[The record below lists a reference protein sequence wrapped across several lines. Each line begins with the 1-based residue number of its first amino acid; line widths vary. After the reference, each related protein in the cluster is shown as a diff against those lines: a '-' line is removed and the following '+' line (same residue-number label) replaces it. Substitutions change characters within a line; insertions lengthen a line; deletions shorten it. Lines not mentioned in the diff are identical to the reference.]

1 MVPMMLFTP
10 MLAGATGNLGE
21 SLLILAGKGIGIIL
35 LAITLAKWIVPQV
48 LHQIVRTR
56 SRELFLLSM
65 FVICLAVVWF
75 TSLIGLSFALGAFLA
90 GLIVAESEYS
100 HQALGYILPF
110 RDVFISFFF
119 VSIGMLLD
127 VGFLFQHPGLILLV
141 TIGVLGL
148 KTVITGF
155 GNPVAG
161 ISIEDGNPGWS
172 RDSVRSEE
180 FSFILSKAGVE
191 YGLLAGDL
199 YQLFLALSVLSM
211 AATPF
216 IIALAPRIESAVLGL
231 PLLRKLKGGGV
242 SGASRR
248 RCRHER
254 PRHYHRLRGEW
265 EKRVTGHQGGG
276 YPLYHH

>member
-90 GLIVAESEYS
+90 GLIVPESECS

-127 VGFLFQHPGLILLV
+127 VGFFFSTL
-141 TIGVLGL
+141 
-148 KTVITGF
+148 
-155 GNPVAG
+155 
-161 ISIEDGNPGWS
+161 
-172 RDSVRSEE
+172 DSSCW
-180 FSFILSKAGVE
+180 
-191 YGLLAGDL
+191 
-199 YQLFLALSVLSM
+199 
-211 AATPF
+211 
-216 IIALAPRIESAVLGL
+216 
-231 PLLRKLKGGGV
+231 LR
-242 SGASRR
+242 
-248 RCRHER
+248 
-254 PRHYHRLRGEW
+254 
-265 EKRVTGHQGGG
+265 
-276 YPLYHH
+276 